1 MKQVA
6 RDFARDAKVRN
17 VIAENFYINNL
28 LKSCETE
35 QEAISLIKNLKS
47 TIVQA
52 GFNLTK
58 WMNNF
63 QVCNLLRGYEERLLK
78 LDLSAEDCPM
88 ARTLGLMW
96 NVKQVTLSFV
106 INLVE

>member
-1 MKQVA
+1 LKLVA

-17 VIAENFYINNL
+17 VIAENFYIDNL

-35 QEAISLIKNLKS
+35 QEAILLIKNLKS

-58 WMNNF
+58 WVSDF
-63 QVCNLLRGYEERLLK
+63 QVCNLLHGNKERLLK

-88 ARTLGLMW
+88 A
-96 NVKQVTLSFV
+96 
-106 INLVE
+106 